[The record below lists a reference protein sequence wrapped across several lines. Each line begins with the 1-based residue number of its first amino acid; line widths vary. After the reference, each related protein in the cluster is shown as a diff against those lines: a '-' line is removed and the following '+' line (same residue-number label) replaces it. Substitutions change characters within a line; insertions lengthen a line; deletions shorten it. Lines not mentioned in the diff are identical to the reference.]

1 MLYKTN
7 SVEKII
13 RIIIKNKFLFHNNI
27 NISILASLYLI
38 NKSNSL

>member
-7 SVEKII
+7 SVEKIV
-13 RIIIKNKFLFHNNI
+13 RIIIKNKFLFLKNT
-27 NISILASLYLI
+27 NISILTSLYLI